1 MPGTSWAPVSG
12 MPTLTRP
19 TVRVRLPNALL
30 SRIRIWLPP
39 TLVNT
44 MLRTVWLLN
53 PAFPG
58 FGSSGVGACG
68 LAAQVVTQP
77 GPMAEP
83 EPEWPNDAVPGAAKA
98 LGALPSTAASAT
110 VQAAAT

>member
-1 MPGTSWAPVSG
+1 MVPGTSWAPVSG

-19 TVRVRLPNALL
+19 TVTARLPNVLL

-53 PAFPG
+53 PALPG
-58 FGSSGVGACG
+58 FGNSGVGACG
-68 LAAQVVTQP
+68 LVAQVVTQP
-77 GPMAEP
+77 GPVAEP
-83 EPEWPNDAVPGAAKA
+83 EPG
-98 LGALPSTAASAT
+98 
-110 VQAAAT
+110 